1 AAEQAM
7 DERAGRMARPRMHH
21 EPGRFVDDDQVV
33 VLVEHAKIHR
43 LGLEP
48 GWNGGWQF
56 PAEPI
61 ARAEA
66 APRARRSIVQADV
79 SLRDQSLH
87 LAPAL
92 PREQAGQILVESRRV
107 GRDGVLFRRRQA
119 RRGRPLRQSVP
130 TRSTAAEI
138 GRQTTLKF
146 WKRPKA
152 GPALRV
158 TVRKRTWSTTSRGPY
173 GTPNRC
179 STKIFVTR
187 STMTTAPAITASKR

>member
-1 AAEQAM
+1 MAWGAV
-7 DERAGRMARPRMHH
+7 RLARPSMNH
-21 EPGRFVDDDQVV
+21 EPGLFVDDDQVV
-33 VLVEHAKIHR
+33 GRVEHAKIHR

-107 GRDGVLFRRRQA
+107 GRDGVLSRRRPA
-119 RRGRPLRQSVP
+119 PLGRPLRHSGP
-130 TRSTAAEI
+130 TRSTATPTLIAEP
-138 GRQTTLKF
+138 RELKHDQG
-146 WKRPKA
+146 A
-152 GPALRV
+152 A
-158 TVRKRTWSTTSRGPY
+158 
-173 GTPNRC
+173 
-179 STKIFVTR
+179 R
-187 STMTTAPAITASKR
+187 SNSMPEPS